1 MTRKVPMINLSRPIR
16 IAGGDG
22 PPRYPVK
29 EALGKLRG
37 LLYHG
42 HKVECSCCGQ
52 EFALF
57 LFSPYQAALCP
68 NCLSFERY
76 RLLCRYLRDET
87 DFGEREMKV
96 LDIAPIWAFQEF
108 CRSFDNVSYLSID
121 IESPMAMSHMDIRS
135 LDLPDDTFDVVAD
148 DHVEGVVRQVQAP
161 DVHVTHRHGRLY
173 VDRQVRDVA
182 EAPAELLECPDGGDV
197 QDLHLAL
204 AEVGLVAQV
213 PAEEPVALEGQAVR
227 AEGGLVR
234 GEKEQGE
241 LLSAAGAF
249 DLVAVVQ
256 EPSQLAQRFFDGI
269 ARGAVPAGDSYRS

>member
-1 MTRKVPMINLSRPIR
+1 MINLSRPIR

-108 CRSFDNVSYLSID
+108 CRSFGNVSYLSID

-135 LDLPDDTFDVVAD
+135 LDLPDDTFDVVICYHVIEHID
-148 DHVEGVVRQVQAP
+148 DEPKALSELRRVMKPGAFAVIQVPIYVEKTIERKDLTSWQAKRILVY
-161 DVHVTHRHGRLY
+161 DGHLRAHGPEHYR
-173 VDRQVRDVA
+173 
-182 EAPAELLECPDGGDV
+182 ELLESAGFEVEVNSLVKTLSKEDIKRYGLDRTE
-197 QDLHLAL
+197 DLYIC
-204 AEVGLVAQV
+204 
-213 PAEEPVALEGQAVR
+213 R
-227 AEGGLVR
+227 
-234 GEKEQGE
+234 K
-241 LLSAAGAF
+241 
-249 DLVAVVQ
+249 
-256 EPSQLAQRFFDGI
+256 
-269 ARGAVPAGDSYRS
+269 